1 MNLLLENGLPEEI
14 DGRPISPDFRNMIRF
29 DLILQDE
36 RMSEGE
42 KLYLGLCQLWPDI
55 PQDTEWAVEKL
66 LWFYGCGQD
75 KKETGPGGAR
85 REMPRAYDFAEDAA
99 LIYAGFYAAYGISL
113 TTIPFLHWWEFMA
126 LLAALPDTT
135 LMGQVMVWRTT
146 DLGNIK
152 DKHQREFLAA
162 QQKRW
167 AIKKGLHAPARTAQ
181 ELEQATLERVRRR
194 NEEVRRL
201 MEEERQKGR

>member
-14 DGRPISPDFRNMIRF
+14 EGHPISPDFRNMIRF

-42 KLYLGLCQLWPDI
+42 KLYLGLVQLWPEI
-55 PQDTEWAVEKL
+55 PQDTGWAVEKL
-66 LWFYGCGQD
+66 LWFYGGGQD
-75 KKETGPGGAR
+75 KKEDGPGTAHR
-85 REMPRAYDFAEDAA
+85 SEARAYDFAEDAA
-99 LIYAGFYAAYGISL
+99 LIYAGFYTAYGISL
-113 TTIPFLHWWEFMA
+113 TTLPFLHWWEFMA

-135 LMGQVMVWRTT
+135 LMGQIMRWRTA
-146 DLGNIK
+146 DLGKVK

-167 AIKKGLHAPARTAQ
+167 ALKKGLRAPARTAQ
-181 ELEQATLERVRRR
+181 ELERATLERVRRR

-201 MEEERQKGR
+201 MEQEAQKGR

>member
-14 DGRPISPDFRNMIRF
+14 DGYPISPDFRNMIRF

-36 RMSEGE
+36 KMSEGE
-42 KLYLGLCQLWPDI
+42 KLYLGLCQLWLDI
-55 PQDTEWAVEKL
+55 PRDAEWAVQKL

-75 KKETGPGGAR
+75 KKEGGPSGAR

-113 TTIPFLHWWEFMA
+113 TTTPFLHWWEFVA
-126 LLAALPDTT
+126 LLTALPDTT
-135 LMGQVMVWRTT
+135 LMGQVMRWRTA
-146 DLGNIK
+146 DLSEIK
-152 DKHQREFLAA
+152 DKHQRKFLEA

-167 AIKKGLHAPARTAQ
+167 ALKKQLRAPARTAQ
-181 ELEQATLERVRRR
+181 ELEQATLERVRKR
-194 NEEVRRL
+194 NEEVRRM